1 MKNLLISALKLG
13 LITGVANAALA
24 YFLGDS
30 ILETPFQPGT
40 TEFVPVAQFA
50 IMAGVFTLLLTVIG
64 AVILGLLRKRMP
76 EKATRTWTIIAV
88 IFLIIYGVFPFMAP
102 EAASTD
108 AAILTNILHLV
119 AGIPAILFLPKNA

>member
-13 LITGVANAALA
+13 LITGAANAALA
-24 YFLGDS
+24 YFLGNS

-50 IMAGVFTLLLTVIG
+50 IMAGVFTLLLIVVG
-64 AVILGLLRKRMP
+64 AVILGLLKKRMP
-76 EKATRTWTIIAV
+76 EKGIRIWTIIAV
-88 IFLIIYGVFPFMAP
+88 VFLILYGIFPFIAP

-119 AGIPAILFLPKNA
+119 AGIPAIIFLPKNA